1 MNSLL
6 KDFEVVITTFET
18 VAAESSSDAS
28 LLKQISWFRIVLDEA
43 HEIRN
48 SATLAFKAIESFDAE
63 RRWCLTGT
71 PIHNR
76 LDDLFSLAR
85 FLRFSPFD
93 KAPVARKLITYPL
106 QNGDKKGLD
115 NLRSMM
121 TLFSLRRVK
130 NMSEMP
136 RLHDREISV
145 TLSEPE
151 RYHYDL
157 VKKNALS
164 ELAEL
169 ARSNT
174 AKTQHIKLRLEL
186 RLRQIC
192 CHGLIQGQ
200 DFMQAHC
207 LASTICQ
214 DTNATAD
221 EPTSVTGDPKPTSGD
236 ISSSKCMSGVSEGHR
251 GCIPQCSR
259 HEVNVEPQWGAHA
272 QQLAHT
278 VSNAHEHL
286 QVTGLSSKLAAVV
299 SNLARLNEIALQHPA
314 YGEKRYAPFLS
325 Y

>member
-18 VAAESSSDAS
+18 VAMESSSDSS

-48 SATLAFKAIESFDAE
+48 SATLTFKAIEDFDAE

-93 KAPVARKLITYPL
+93 KASVARKLITYPL
-106 QNGDKKGLD
+106 QNGDQKGLD
-115 NLRSMM
+115 NLQSMM

-130 NMSEMP
+130 NMSEIP
-136 RLHDREISV
+136 RLYDREISV
-145 TLSEPE
+145 TLSESE

-157 VKKNALS
+157 LKKNALS
-164 ELAEL
+164 DLAEL
-169 ARSNT
+169 AKSNI
-174 AKTQHIKLRLEL
+174 AKTQHIKLQLEL

-200 DFMQAHC
+200 DFMQAHR

-214 DTNATAD
+214 DTNTAAG
-221 EPTSVTGDPKPTSGD
+221 EPTSVTGDLKPTS
-236 ISSSKCMSGVSEGHR
+236 SSRNSSKCRSEVSEDHG
-251 GCIPQCSR
+251 GYVPQCPR
-259 HEVNVEPQWGAHA
+259 HEVNVEPQWGTHA
-272 QQLAHT
+272 QRLAHI

-286 QVTGLSSKLAAVV
+286 QVTSLSSKLAAVV
-299 SNLARLNEIALQHPA
+299 SNLTRLNEIALHHPA
-314 YGEKRYAPFLS
+314 YGEKRYACFLS